1 MIYPEEFK
9 QQCRE
14 AFPENKELSMLLDS
28 GSRMVGAFL
37 EQVAPTGVDFD
48 VVINATSLEELK
60 EFAKKQKKIASLRKQ
75 WLKLDNGNRY
85 RIYHS

>member
-14 AFPENKELSMLLDS
+14 TFPENEELSKLLDS

-60 EFAKKQKKIASLRKQ
+60 ELAIKQKKIANLKKQ
-75 WLKLDNGNRY
+75 SQKIDNGNRY
-85 RIYHS
+85 RIYKT